1 MKTTAPKKH
10 GVDPAISARYPC
22 RCPWLKER
30 NKLSREQAR
39 TLEAAVARQEP
50 VALSPISLLEIAAL
64 EESGRIQADVREIF
78 SFLQFQAAF
87 QVLPITFD
95 IAIEAAQ
102 LRALRDPADR
112 AIVATALV
120 HRLQLVTS
128 DQRIIDSKL
137 VPVVE

>member
-1 MKTTAPKKH
+1 MTPRFLLDTH
-10 GVDPAISARYPC
+10 VVVR
-22 RCPWLKER
+22 WLKER

-95 IAIEAAQ
+95 VAIEAAQ

>member
-1 MKTTAPKKH
+1 MTPRFLLDTH
-10 GVDPAISARYPC
+10 VVVR
-22 RCPWLKER
+22 WLKER